1 MSINLSPISQSNQIT
16 GIPANK
22 QPRSRISFR
31 GADSVQKVSEAADP
45 KAVPAKMLLTL
56 LKSSLTGKEADSKIF
71 VGRTYED
78 WVNMYNIA
86 HENAVLPLAL
96 DGLKKTDGIKV
107 PNDVMENMEINTEFA
122 KTYHAKQEKI
132 LKEFTEM
139 TAANGIDTVQMKG
152 IGFSMDYP
160 NPQIR
165 FGGDIDVYNFI
176 HGTNPNNPNNNA
188 SFLVDDVAQKAG
200 MKFENHSYKHSHIE
214 HRGMPIENHRCFVN
228 VEKAPLIKEM
238 NEYLYKVF
246 NPHEQIL
253 PHGTKILV
261 PSKEFNN
268 IFIPLHAMQHFA
280 DSMGVNFHHLTD
292 WAVHLQKNGLNIP
305 EEVKGTK
312 LEEFMY
318 AFTNLANKHLG
329 TDIKVPE
336 NPQLENEIFKRML
349 YPNSFADELDI
360 PQTKNPIRIFKYKV
374 KRMVYGHK
382 IQQKYWGAQE
392 SVPQIL
398 IKSVLAHLKKPNTII
413 GIFTKRV

>member
-22 QPRSRISFR
+22 QPKSRISFR

-45 KAVPAKMLLTL
+45 KTVPAKMLLTL
-56 LKSSLTGKEADSKIF
+56 LKSALTGKEADSKIF

-96 DGLKKTDGIKV
+96 DGLKKTDGITV

-122 KTYHAKQEKI
+122 KKYHSAQEKI

-152 IGFSMDYP
+152 IGFSMNYP
-160 NPQIR
+160 APQKR

-176 HGTNPNNPNNNA
+176 HGTNPNNPGNNA
-188 SFLVDDVAQKAG
+188 SFLVDELATKAG
-200 MKFENHSYKHSHIE
+200 MELENHGPKHSQIT
-214 HRGMPIENHRCFVN
+214 HRSMPIENHRYFAN
-228 VEKAPLIKEM
+228 EEIAPLLKKA
-238 NEYLYKVF
+238 NKYLFKVL

-268 IFIPLHAMQHFA
+268 VFIPLHAMQHYV
-280 DSMGVNFHHLTD
+280 SMGINFHHLTD
-292 WAVHLQKNGLNIP
+292 WAVQLQKNGLHIP
-305 EEVKGTK
+305 EELKGTK
-312 LEEFMY
+312 FEEFTY
-318 AFTNLANKHLG
+318 AFTNLANKYLG
-329 TDIKVPE
+329 TNVKVPE
-336 NPQLENEIFKRML
+336 NKKLENSIFTKMMHSDCL
-349 YPNSFADELDI
+349 SDVLDK
-360 PQTKNPIRIFKYKV
+360 PDTKNPLKIVNFKIKRILYSH
-374 KRMVYGHK
+374 RMK
-382 IQQKYWGAQE
+382 KEYWGTEYSA
-392 SVPQIL
+392 PM
-398 IKSVLAHLKKPNTII
+398 VLAKSILEHLKNPK
-413 GIFTKRV
+413 GILSVFTKMV